1 MGAAMTTTILSSREF
16 NQDTGKAKKAALQGP
31 VFITDRGKASYV
43 LLTVE
48 EYRKISGTQTNIAD
62 LLAMPEIDDIEFQPL
77 KLNFTA
83 QVPDLS

>member
-1 MGAAMTTTILSSREF
+1 MTTTILSSREF

-48 EYRKISGTQTNIAD
+48 EYRKICGVQANMAD
-62 LLAMPEIDDIEFQPL
+62 LLAMPVADDFEFEPP
-77 KLNFTA
+77 KVKITA

>member
-1 MGAAMTTTILSSREF
+1 MTTTILSSREF

-48 EYRKISGTQTNIAD
+48 EYRKISGVQPDLAD
-62 LLAMPEIDDIEFQPL
+62 LLAIPEADDIEFQPS
-77 KLNFTA
+77 KLNLTPK
-83 QVPDLS
+83 VPDLS

>member
-1 MGAAMTTTILSSREF
+1 MTTTILSSREF

-48 EYRKISGTQTNIAD
+48 EYRKISGTQANIAD
-62 LLAMPEIDDIEFQPL
+62 LLAMPEPEDIDFQPP
-77 KLNFTA
+77 KLNLTG

>member
-1 MGAAMTTTILSSREF
+1 MTTTILSSREF

-31 VFITDRGKASYV
+31 VFITDRGKASFV

-48 EYRKISGTQTNIAD
+48 EYRKICGAQPNMVD
-62 LLAMPEIDDIEFQPL
+62 LLAMSETGDIEFELP
-77 KLNFTA
+77 KANITA

>member
-1 MGAAMTTTILSSREF
+1 MTTTILSSREF

-48 EYRKISGTQTNIAD
+48 EYRKICGAQSNMAD
-62 LLAMPEIDDIEFQPL
+62 LLAMPESDDNEFQPP
-77 KLNFTA
+77 KLNFNA
-83 QVPDLS
+83 RVPDLS

>member
-1 MGAAMTTTILSSREF
+1 MTTTTLSSREF

-48 EYRKISGTQTNIAD
+48 EYRKICGAQANIVD
-62 LLAMPEIDDIEFQPL
+62 LLAMPDADDFEFEPP
-77 KLNFTA
+77 KLNFIP

>member
-1 MGAAMTTTILSSREF
+1 MTTTILSSREF

-31 VFITDRGKASYV
+31 VFITDRGKASFV

-48 EYRKISGTQTNIAD
+48 EYRKICGAQPNMVD
-62 LLAMPEIDDIEFQPL
+62 LLAMSEAGDIEFDLP
-77 KLNFTA
+77 KANITA

>member
-1 MGAAMTTTILSSREF
+1 MTTTILSSREF
-16 NQDTGKAKKAALQGP
+16 NQDTGKAKKAARQGP

-48 EYRKISGTQTNIAD
+48 EYRKIIGTQANIAD
-62 LLAMPEIDDIEFQPL
+62 LLAMPDSGDIEFQPP
-77 KLNFTA
+77 KLNLTA

>member
-1 MGAAMTTTILSSREF
+1 MITTILSSREF

-43 LLTVE
+43 LLTVD
-48 EYRKISGTQTNIAD
+48 EYRKICGVQANMAD
-62 LLAMPEIDDIEFQPL
+62 LLAMPVADDIEFQPP
-77 KLNFTA
+77 KVKITA

>member
-1 MGAAMTTTILSSREF
+1 MTTTILSSREF

-48 EYRKISGTQTNIAD
+48 EYRKICGAQANMAD
-62 LLAMPEIDDIEFQPL
+62 LLAMPAAGDIEFQPP
-77 KLNFTA
+77 KANITA

>member
-1 MGAAMTTTILSSREF
+1 MTTTILSSREF

-43 LLTVE
+43 LLTVGD
-48 EYRKISGTQTNIAD
+48 YRKLSGARANIAD
-62 LLAMPEIDDIEFQPL
+62 LLAMPDADDVEFEPT
-77 KLNFTA
+77 KLNFIP

>member
-1 MGAAMTTTILSSREF
+1 MATTILSSREF

-48 EYRKISGTQTNIAD
+48 EYRKIIGTQANIAD
-62 LLAMPEIDDIEFQPL
+62 LLAMPDSGDIEFRPPKVNL
-77 KLNFTA
+77 TA

>member
-1 MGAAMTTTILSSREF
+1 MATTILSSREF

-31 VFITDRGKASYV
+31 VFITDRGKVSYV

-48 EYRKISGTQTNIAD
+48 EYRKIIGTQANIAD
-62 LLAMPEIDDIEFQPL
+62 LLAMPDSGDIEFQPP
-77 KLNFTA
+77 KLNLTA

>member
-1 MGAAMTTTILSSREF
+1 MATTILSSREF

-48 EYRKISGTQTNIAD
+48 EYRKISATQANIAD
-62 LLAMPEIDDIEFQPL
+62 LLAMPESEDIDFQPP
-77 KLNFTA
+77 KLNVTG